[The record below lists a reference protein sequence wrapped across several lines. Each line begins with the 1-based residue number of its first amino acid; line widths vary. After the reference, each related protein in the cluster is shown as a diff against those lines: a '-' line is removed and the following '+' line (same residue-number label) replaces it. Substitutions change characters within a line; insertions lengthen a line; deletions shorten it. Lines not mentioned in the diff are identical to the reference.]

1 MSLILDG
8 TNGETFPSWITSGRP
23 ASPATGQMGYNTTLG
38 FLEVYNG
45 SAWVQTQ
52 LPAAG
57 TSGNVLSD
65 NGTTWVSSAPSGGM
79 TLLGTITP
87 TAVNSI
93 SLGSLTL
100 TSYKALFI
108 ALSNLAVGGSNIIYV
123 SGSNQQS
130 GGGIMTGSANFN
142 GTGTI
147 WVDLATSS
155 LGGSFAN
162 NTVVSISTAA
172 NIPIVGGLTDLTTSS
187 TTVYLR
193 LNSTNNYQAQGSIK
207 IYGVK

>member
-87 TAVNSI
+87 TAVNSL
-93 SLGSLTL
+93 SLSGLTL
-100 TSYKALFI
+100 TSYKSLQI
-108 ALSNLAVGGSNIIYV
+108 VINNVNSSNNNDACYISSN
-123 SGSNQQS
+123 NQQS
-130 GGGIMTGSANFN
+130 GGGFIGGGNASSGVFWLDL
-142 GTGTI
+142 GTG
-147 WVDLATSS
+147 A
-155 LGGSFAN
+155 LGGSLSD
-162 NTVVSISTAA
+162 NTVTVHTCAF
-172 NIPIVGGLTDLTTSS
+172 GGLTNVSTSS
-187 TTVYLR
+187 TTIYFR
-193 LNSTNNYQAQGSIK
+193 HQSTSTFSASGTIV